1 MKKSQSSS
9 TSFQF
14 QQFTVAQDKCAMK
27 VGTDG
32 ILLGAWA
39 PTEEAQHILDIGAGT
54 GLIGLMVAQ
63 RTEEGRVVLVE
74 VDQDAAAQATENVQN
89 SPFSQRIEVVRSSIQ
104 DYAARITTKFDLIV
118 SNPPFFTGGVISE
131 QEGRANVR
139 HTLKLSHG
147 DLLRSVQRLL
157 APTGSFCVVLS
168 WLEGLRFVELAE
180 EYQLYPHRLAK
191 VSPHP
196 DKSANR
202 ILLQLKQL
210 PADEVQEEI
219 FSIYAT
225 SGEGAARSASY
236 QSLTEDFFLER

>member
-9 TSFQF
+9 ASFQF

-39 PTEEAQHILDIGAGT
+39 PIEEAQHILDIGAGT

-63 RTEEGRVVLVE
+63 RTQEGRVVLVE
-74 VDQDAAAQATENVQN
+74 VDPDAAAQATENVQN
-89 SPFSQRIEVVRSSIQ
+89 SPFSDRAEVIKDSIQ
-104 DYAARITTKFDLIV
+104 QYSTTNQAKFDLIV

-157 APTGSFCVVLS
+157 APSGSFCVVLP
-168 WLEGLRFVELAE
+168 WLEGLRFAELAAG
-180 EYQLYPHRLAK
+180 YHLYPHRLAK

-196 DKSANR
+196 DKSPNR

-225 SGEGAARSASY
+225 AGESAARSTSY
-236 QSLTEDFFLER
+236 QVLTDEFFLK